1 MIRIIHIGDVH
12 LGAKFEGLGD
22 KGVLQRRQIEKSF
35 ERSVQAAIDK
45 EANLFLIAGDLF
57 DSDNPPQSVVDFVRR
72 QIEKLSKSA
81 VKTVIIPG
89 NHDFLSDK
97 SVYKKNFWSDLQN
110 TFVFNDPLGDKKYF
124 SDLDLTI
131 YAKVLTT
138 KNSTESAV
146 LKTEPSNT
154 KYHIMMAHGSFI
166 ASERAREMFFDQ
178 CPITADD
185 IKNSKMNYI
194 ALGNFHGAQEVSQ
207 AGVPAWYSG
216 SPEALAFDQKNA
228 GSALYVE
235 IDGKGTRVEAIK
247 VGERM
252 FDQKEII
259 LDNVVDSA
267 ELKNKIL
274 EGASDNLARK
284 VILSGFSRPD
294 IFIDEESLE
303 AELGSQFFKLIIADK
318 SAPQL
323 SIIDETKY
331 PQELIIGQFVALA
344 KEKIETAKS
353 DIEKE
358 VFQKALQLGLSEL
371 EK

>member
-1 MIRIIHIGDVH
+1 MIKIIHTGDVH

-22 KGVLQRRQIEKSF
+22 KGALQRRQIEKSF
-35 ERSVQAAIDK
+35 ERAIDLAISK

-57 DSDNPPQSVVDFVRR
+57 DSDTPPQSAVDFARR
-72 QIEKLSKSA
+72 QIERLSKSS
-81 VKTVIIPG
+81 VKTIIIPG
-89 NHDFLSDK
+89 NHDFLSDR
-97 SVYKKNFWSDLQN
+97 SVYKKIFWSDLPSI
-110 TFVFNDPLGDKKYF
+110 FIFNNPSEDKKYF
-124 SDLDLTI
+124 TDLDLTI

-146 LKTEPSNT
+146 LKTESSNT

-178 CPITADD
+178 YPITADD

-194 ALGNFHGAQEVSQ
+194 ALGNFHGAQDATQGDVC
-207 AGVPAWYSG
+207 AWYSG

-228 GSALYVE
+228 GSVLYVE
-235 IDGKGTRVEAIK
+235 IGGKETKVDPIK
-247 VGERM
+247 VGDRI

-259 LDNVVDSA
+259 LDSVADSA
-267 ELKNKIL
+267 GLKDKIL
-274 EGASDNLARK
+274 EGANENLVRK
-284 VILSGFSRPD
+284 IILSGFARPD

-303 AELGSQFFKLIIADK
+303 EELGGHFFKLIISDK

-323 SIIDETKY
+323 SALDGGKY
-331 PQELIIGQFVALA
+331 PEELIIGQFVSLA
-344 KEKIETAKS
+344 KEKIEMAKS

-358 VFQKALQLGLSEL
+358 IYQKALQLGLSEL